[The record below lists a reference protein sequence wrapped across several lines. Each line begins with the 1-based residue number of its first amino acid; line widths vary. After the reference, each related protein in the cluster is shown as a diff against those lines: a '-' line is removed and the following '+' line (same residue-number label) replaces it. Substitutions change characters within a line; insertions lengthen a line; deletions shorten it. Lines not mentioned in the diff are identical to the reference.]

1 MQDIT
6 WLSFILL
13 ILASYRL
20 TRLIVFDEITSFIR
34 KPFVEERFHTDENG
48 TIFAVIDEKGGR
60 FHAFMRKL
68 LTCYWCTG
76 VWSAALV
83 TVCYLLIPTHAFPVI
98 LLLAIAGAAGIVES
112 FVKG

>member
-1 MQDIT
+1 MQEIS
-6 WLSFILL
+6 WLSFTLL

-20 TRLIVFDEITSFIR
+20 TRLIVFDEIASFIR
-34 KPFVEERFHTDENG
+34 RPFVEERYHTDENG
-48 TIFAVIDEKGGR
+48 AVFAVIDEKGGR

-76 VWSAALV
+76 VWSAGFFTIA
-83 TVCYLLIPTHAFPVI
+83 YWLIPTYSFPVI
-98 LLLAIAGAAGIVES
+98 LLLAISGAAGIMES

>member
-1 MQDIT
+1 MHNIS
-6 WLSFILL
+6 WLSLTLL

-34 KPFVEERFHTDENG
+34 KPFVDERYHTDENG
-48 TIFAVIDEKGGR
+48 AIFAVIEEKGGR

-76 VWSAALV
+76 VWSAAFI
-83 TVCYLLIPTHAFPVI
+83 TACYLLIPIYAFPVI
-98 LLLAIAGAAGIVES
+98 LLLAIAGAAGIMES